1 MESREQNKFPRH
13 ILGIV
18 VLALLLYWGLH
29 HPSQVLLALSTLV
42 AIIAPLL
49 IGSAIAFIVNVPLRL
64 LERNWGKLWG
74 RATGKTLADE
84 LKRPVCLVLSVL
96 IVFGVIFALFFI
108 VVPSLKESITN
119 FVSMVPRHLAML
131 EGWWKALTDW
141 LSQYGVVLPAF
152 NLDLEKLYNTAIN
165 FFTNYG
171 QAVMDTTIGIT
182 TSIFSV
188 LVNIVLSFVF
198 SLYLLAQKET
208 LARQVTRLVRAVLSE
223 KRANWLLN
231 VANLANRTF
240 FHFITGQLTEAVILG
255 VLCFVGMTLFRM
267 PYAPV
272 VSVLI
277 GFTALIPIFGA
288 FIGVGIGTFLILLTS
303 PIQAIWFLVFILVL
317 QQVEGNLIYPRVVGK
332 SVGLPGIWVL
342 AAVTVGGNAFGLL
355 GMILS
360 VPVCSVLYALL
371 RQQVS
376 VRLTEK
382 GLDAPPA
389 SPQGPESP
397 ESQEIPNDP
406 PQA

>member
-29 HPSQVLLALSTLV
+29 HPSQVLLVLSTLA

-49 IGSAIAFIVNVPLRL
+49 AGSAIAFIVNVPLRL
-64 LERNWGKLWG
+64 LERHWGKLWG
-74 RATGKTLADE
+74 KATGKTLAEE

-108 VVPSLKESITN
+108 VGPSLKESVTN
-119 FVSMVPRHLAML
+119 FVSMVPRHLATL
-131 EGWWKALTDW
+131 EGWWKILTDF
-141 LSQYGVVLPAF
+141 LSQYGVVLPGF
-152 NLDLEKLYNTAIN
+152 NLDLERLYDTAIN

-171 QAVMDTTIGIT
+171 YAVMDTTIGIT

-188 LVNIVLSFVF
+188 IVNIVLSFVF
-198 SLYLLAQKET
+198 SLYMLAQKET
-208 LARQVTRLVRAVLSE
+208 LARQVTRLVRAVLPE
-223 KRANWLLN
+223 KRANWLLD
-231 VANLANRTF
+231 VASLTNRTF
-240 FHFITGQLTEAVILG
+240 FNFITGQLTEAVILG
-255 VLCFVGMTLFRM
+255 FLCFVGMTLFRM

-288 FIGVGIGTFLILLTS
+288 FIGVGIGTFLILLTN
-303 PIQAIWFLVFILVL
+303 PIQAIWFLVFILIL
-317 QQVEGNLIYPRVVGK
+317 QQLEGNLIYPRVVGK

-371 RQQVS
+371 RQQVT

-382 GLDAPPA
+382 GLDAPKE
-389 SPQGPESP
+389 QTKE
-397 ESQEIPNDP
+397 D
-406 PQA
+406 

>member
-29 HPSQVLLALSTLV
+29 HPSQVLLVLSTLA

-49 IGSAIAFIVNVPLRL
+49 AGSAIAFIVNVPLRL

-74 RATGKTLADE
+74 KATGKTLAEE

-108 VVPSLKESITN
+108 VGPSLKESVTN
-119 FVSMVPRHLAML
+119 FVSMVPRHLATL
-131 EGWWKALTDW
+131 EGWWKILTDF
-141 LSQYGVVLPAF
+141 LSQYGVVLPGF
-152 NLDLEKLYNTAIN
+152 NLDLERLYDTAIN

-171 QAVMDTTIGIT
+171 YAVMDTTIGIT

-188 LVNIVLSFVF
+188 IVNIVLSFVF
-198 SLYLLAQKET
+198 SLYMLAQKET
-208 LARQVTRLVRAVLSE
+208 LARQVTRLVRAVLPE
-223 KRANWLLN
+223 KRANWLLD
-231 VANLANRTF
+231 VASLTNRTF
-240 FHFITGQLTEAVILG
+240 FNFITGQLTEAVILG
-255 VLCFVGMTLFRM
+255 FLCFVGMTLFRM

-288 FIGVGIGTFLILLTS
+288 FIGVGIGTFLILLTN
-303 PIQAIWFLVFILVL
+303 PIQAIWFLVFILIL
-317 QQVEGNLIYPRVVGK
+317 QQLEGNLIYPRVVGK

-371 RQQVS
+371 RQQVT

-382 GLDAPPA
+382 GLDAPEK
-389 SPQGPESP
+389 QTKG
-397 ESQEIPNDP
+397 D
-406 PQA
+406 

>member
-18 VLALLLYWGLH
+18 VLALFLYWGLH
-29 HPSQVLLALSTLV
+29 HPSQVLLVLSTLV
-42 AIIAPLL
+42 TIISPLL

-64 LERNWGKLWG
+64 LERHWGKLWG
-74 RATGKTLADE
+74 RATGKTLAND
-84 LKRPVCLVLSVL
+84 LKRPVCLLLSVL

-108 VVPSLKESITN
+108 VGPSLKESVTN
-119 FVSMVPRHLAML
+119 FVSMVPRHLATL
-131 EGWWKALTDW
+131 EGWWKILTDF
-141 LSQYGVVLPAF
+141 LSQYGVVLPSF
-152 NLDLEKLYNTAIN
+152 NLDLERLYDTAIK

-171 QAVMDTTIGIT
+171 YAVMDTTIGIT

-188 LVNIVLSFVF
+188 IVNIVLSFVF
-198 SLYLLAQKET
+198 SLYMLAQKET
-208 LARQVTRLVRAVLSE
+208 LARQVTRLVRAVLPE
-223 KRANWLLN
+223 KRANWLLD
-231 VANLANRTF
+231 VASLTNRTF
-240 FHFITGQLTEAVILG
+240 FNFITGQLTEAVILG
-255 VLCFVGMTLFRM
+255 FLCFVGMTLFRM

-288 FIGVGIGTFLILLTS
+288 FIGVGIGTFLILLTN
-303 PIQAIWFLVFILVL
+303 PIQAIWFLVFILIL
-317 QQVEGNLIYPRVVGK
+317 QQLEGNLIYPRVVGK

-371 RQQVS
+371 RHQVT

-382 GLDAPPA
+382 GLDAPAEPA
-389 SPQGPESP
+389 EPAEPAKE
-397 ESQEIPNDP
+397 D
-406 PQA
+406 